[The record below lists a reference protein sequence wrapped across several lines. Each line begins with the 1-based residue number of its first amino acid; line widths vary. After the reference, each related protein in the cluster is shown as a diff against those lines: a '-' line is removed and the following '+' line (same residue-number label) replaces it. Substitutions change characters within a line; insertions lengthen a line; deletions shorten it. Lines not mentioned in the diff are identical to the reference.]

1 MGDAIGRPGPRLTRP
16 LSLASPH
23 HLDPAMTVDLIV
35 TAPLPPFLYEPLKRD
50 FRCHDYH
57 QSKQKPEL
65 LAAEGGRIRGLVQG
79 GGTVTPAQLLDALPK
94 LEIISVF
101 GVGYDGVPVDYCRQR
116 GIKVTNTPDVLTD
129 DVADVAVGLVL
140 MTGRG
145 FAAAERFVRAGEWT
159 KRGPELTTRLGGQR
173 VGILGLGRIGKA
185 IAQRLSAMG
194 MSISYTGRKA
204 QVDVPYRFVPDLVG
218 LAAESDFLI
227 VACPGGAATRNLV
240 DAGVLAA
247 LGKKG
252 TIVNIARGSIIDE
265 PALVAA
271 LQNGT
276 IKSAGLDVFADEPN
290 VPAPLLAMENVV
302 LLPHVGSA
310 TRETRQAM
318 GDLCKANLDAWF
330 AGKPLLTLIPELG

>member
-1 MGDAIGRPGPRLTRP
+1 MQPDIL
-16 LSLASPH
+16 
-23 HLDPAMTVDLIV
+23 V
-35 TAPLPPFLYEPLKRD
+35 TAPMPPFLYEPLKSSY
-50 FRCHDYH
+50 RCHDYY
-57 QSKQKPEL
+57 KADDKTGTLE
-65 LAAEGGRIRGLVQG
+65 AVGTRIRGLVQG
-79 GGTVTPAQLLDALPK
+79 GGTVTPTSLLDALPA

-101 GVGYDGVPVDYCRQR
+101 GVGYDGVPTAYCKAR

-129 DVADVAVGLVL
+129 DVADVALGLIL

-145 FAAAERFVRAGEWT
+145 FVRANRFVQAGEWD
-159 KRGPELTTRLGGQR
+159 KRGPELTTKLGGKT

-185 IAQRLSAMG
+185 IAGRLSAMG
-194 MSISYTGRKA
+194 MKIAYTGRKP
-204 QVDVPYRFVPDLVG
+204 QDVPYRFIPELKA
-218 LAAESDFLI
+218 LAAASEFLV
-227 VACPGGAATRNLV
+227 VACPGGPATKHLV
-240 DAGVLAA
+240 DSTVLAA

-271 LQNGT
+271 LEAGT
-276 IKSAGLDVFADEPN
+276 IKAAGLDVFANEPTI
-290 VPAPLLAMENVV
+290 PQPLYAMDNVV

-330 AGKPLLTLIPELG
+330 GGKPLPTLIPELA